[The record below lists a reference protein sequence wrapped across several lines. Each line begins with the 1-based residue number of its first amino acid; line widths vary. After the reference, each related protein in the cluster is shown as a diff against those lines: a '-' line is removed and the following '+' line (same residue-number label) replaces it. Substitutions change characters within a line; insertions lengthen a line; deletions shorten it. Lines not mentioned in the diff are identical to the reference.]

1 MNFLVFTL
9 ERVSLYSPEIILEY
23 EMYLS
28 LVPDGG
34 AGGKT
39 GGQDHQNLSSGGVYA
54 KLINSVRVGIN
65 ISFNVFL

>member
-23 EMYLS
+23 EIYLS

-39 GGQDHQNLSSGGVYA
+39 G
-54 KLINSVRVGIN
+54 
-65 ISFNVFL
+65 

>member
-9 ERVSLYSPEIILEY
+9 ERVSLYSLEIILEY
-23 EMYLS
+23 EIYFS

-39 GGQDHQNLSSGGVYA
+39 GGQDH
-54 KLINSVRVGIN
+54 
-65 ISFNVFL
+65 